1 MMWYFWDR
9 LTPWNMLGGIFMMI
23 LMFLFW
29 AVVIYFIFKLLT
41 RNDIINKV
49 TSGKSPEELLKERYA
64 RGEITKEQYE
74 EMLQDLRK

>member
-1 MMWYFWDR
+1 
-9 LTPWNMLGGIFMMI
+9 MMI

-41 RNDIINKV
+41 RNDIINKAV
-49 TSGKSPEELLKERYA
+49 PGKSPEDLLKERYA

-74 EMLQDLRK
+74 EMLHDLRK

>member
-1 MMWYFWDR
+1 
-9 LTPWNMLGGIFMMI
+9 MMI

-41 RNDIINKV
+41 RNDIISKV

>member
-1 MMWYFWDR
+1 
-9 LTPWNMLGGIFMMI
+9 MMI